1 MKAVE
6 ITDATLADYGRR
18 PRKDTWLLTRRGKP
32 VAAVVPINSEA
43 DLETF
48 GLSHNPRFI
57 EIVNRSWASY
67 KKDGGVSLEEMRRRH
82 GIDRKVTRSRKAR

>member
-48 GLSHNPRFI
+48 RLSHNPRFI

-82 GIDRKVTRSRKAR
+82 GLDRKVTRSRKAR

>member
-6 ITDATLADYGRR
+6 I
-18 PRKDTWLLTRRGKP
+18 TRRGKP
-32 VAAVVPINSEA
+32 VAAVVPITSEA

-48 GLSHNPRFI
+48 GLSHNPRFL

-67 KKDGGVSLEEMRRRH
+67 KKDGGVSFEEMRRRH
-82 GIDRKVTRSRKAR
+82 GPERKVSRRRKAR

>member
-1 MKAVE
+1 MRAVE

-18 PRKDTWLLTRRGKP
+18 PRKDTWVLR
-32 VAAVVPINSEA
+32 V

-57 EIVNRSWASY
+57 EVVNRSWASY
-67 KKDGGVSLEEMRRRH
+67 KKDGGGSLEEMRRRH
-82 GIDRKVTRSRKAR
+82 GPGRKVNRRRKAR

>member
-18 PRKDTWLLTRRGKP
+18 PRKDTWVLTRRGNP
-32 VAAVVPINSEA
+32 VAAVVPISSEA

-48 GLSHNPRFI
+48 GLSHNPRFL

-82 GIDRKVTRSRKAR
+82 GPERKVSRRRKAR

>member
-18 PRKDTWLLTRRGKP
+18 PRKDTWVLTRRGKP
-32 VAAVVPINSEA
+32 VAAVVPISSEA

-48 GLSHNPRFI
+48 GLSHDPRFI
-57 EIVNRSWASY
+57 EILNRSWASY
-67 KKDGGVSLEEMRRRH
+67 KKDGGISLEDMRRRH
-82 GIDRKVTRSRKAR
+82 APGRKVSRRRKAR

>member
-6 ITDATLADYGRR
+6 MTDATLTNYGRR
-18 PRKDTWLLTRRGKP
+18 PRKDTWVLTRQGRP
-32 VAAVVPINSEA
+32 VAAVVPITSGV

-57 EIVNRSWASY
+57 EIINRSWASY
-67 KKDGGVSLEEMRRRH
+67 KKTSGVSLEEMRRRH
-82 GIDRKVTRSRKAR
+82 AIERRASRRRSAR

>member
-6 ITDATLADYGRR
+6 ITDTTLADYGRR
-18 PRKDTWLLTRRGKP
+18 PRKDTWVLTRRGKP

-43 DLETF
+43 ELETL

-67 KKDGGVSLEEMRRRH
+67 KKDGGGSLEEMRRRH
-82 GIDRKVTRSRKAR
+82 GPGRKVNRRRKAR

>member
-18 PRKDTWLLTRRGKP
+18 PRK
-32 VAAVVPINSEA
+32 EA
-43 DLETF
+43 DLEAL

-82 GIDRKVTRSRKAR
+82 GPERKVSRRRKAR

>member
-18 PRKDTWLLTRRGKP
+18 PQKDTWLLTRGGKP
-32 VAAVVPINSEA
+32 VAAVVPISSEA

-82 GIDRKVTRSRKAR
+82 GPERKVSRRRKAR

>member
-18 PRKDTWLLTRRGKP
+18 PRKDTWVLTRRGKP

-67 KKDGGVSLEEMRRRH
+67 KKNGGVPLDEMRRRH
-82 GIDRKVTRSRKAR
+82 GVERKASGRRKAR

>member
-18 PRKDTWLLTRRGKP
+18 GRKDTWVLTRRGRP
-32 VAAVVPINSEA
+32 IAAVVPISSAA
-43 DLETF
+43 DLENF

-57 EIVNRSWASY
+57 EILNRSWESY
-67 KKDGGVSLEEMRRRH
+67 AREGGVSLAEMHRKVVPPRRPSRRR
-82 GIDRKVTRSRKAR
+82 RAR

>member
-1 MKAVE
+1 MRAVE
-6 ITDATLADYGRR
+6 ITDATLADHGRR
-18 PRKDTWLLTRRGKP
+18 PRKDTWVLTRRGKP
-32 VAAVVPINSEA
+32 VAAVVPISSEV

-82 GIDRKVTRSRKAR
+82 GPERKVSRRRKAR

>member
-6 ITDATLADYGRR
+6 ITDTTLADYGRR
-18 PRKDTWLLTRRGKP
+18 PRKDTWVLTRRGKP

-43 DLETF
+43 ELETL

-82 GIDRKVTRSRKAR
+82 GPGPKVSRRRKAR

>member
-18 PRKDTWLLTRRGKP
+18 PRE
-32 VAAVVPINSEA
+32 EA
-43 DLETF
+43 DLEAF

-67 KKDGGVSLEEMRRRH
+67 KKDGGISLEEMRRRH
-82 GIDRKVTRSRKAR
+82 GPERKVSRRRKAR

>member
-1 MKAVE
+1 
-6 ITDATLADYGRR
+6 
-18 PRKDTWLLTRRGKP
+18 LLTRRGKP

-67 KKDGGVSLEEMRRRH
+67 KKDGGVSLEQMRRRH
-82 GIDRKVTRSRKAR
+82 RTDRKVSRPRKAR

>member
-32 VAAVVPINSEA
+32 VAAVVPINSKA

-82 GIDRKVTRSRKAR
+82 GIEHVRGRQKEDF